1 MTIGIYVIT
10 NKTNGKWYVGQSVNC
25 EKRRKCYFQYNQ
37 RTQAIHKAIDKYGID
52 NFTFEIVE
60 KCDKKDLNR
69 LERHWIKTL
78 DCIAPKGYNM
88 TTGGDFFKHS
98 DAARQNMSKANKGR
112 RKAQHEKDAIR
123 RGVLA
128 SEVAVENYTQNFA
141 IGRQPKKWIVV
152 MQDGSELTFTGYE
165 EGAAHFGVTKSKF
178 GNWARGTVKSYTKY
192 NIAEVRC
199 ES

>member
-1 MTIGIYVIT
+1 MTTGIYVIT

-25 EKRRKCYFQYNQ
+25 EKRRKCYFEYNQ

-88 TTGGDFFKHS
+88 TTGGDYFKHS

-112 RKAQHEKDAIR
+112 KLSQAAIDAMQEGRNKSEKSR
-123 RGVLA
+123 LA
-128 SEVAVENYTQNFA
+128 VKNNLAK
-141 IGRQPKKWIVV
+141 GRQPKKYIVV
-152 MQDGSELTFTGYE
+152 MQDGSELEFMGQKAA
-165 EGAAHFGVTKSKF
+165 AAHFGVSPGKF
-178 GNWARGTVKSYTKY
+178 GNWMRGIKSYTKF
-192 NIAEVRC
+192 NIIEVRR